1 MSYPIIVSSSCL
13 LSCPSLFCP
22 LQKWSVRAREDDHSL
37 LVRVKKLSWQIIVI
51 LPWQV
56 VIHSSRCNSR
66 KNILRV
72 VVVGSVKIGYHF
84 TLVLFFHNF
93 ALEYWNFQSPFL
105 NVIVLN
111 VDCLDALF
119 AFQFFFS
126 IELLRAF
133 RVVNYRAVFYCATC

>member
-1 MSYPIIVSSSCL
+1 M
-13 LSCPSLFCP
+13 
-22 LQKWSVRAREDDHSL
+22 
-37 LVRVKKLSWQIIVI
+37 I

-93 ALEYWNFQSPFL
+93 ALKYLNFQSPFL

-119 AFQFFFS
+119 AFQFFFF
-126 IELLRAF
+126 LLSYYALF
-133 RVVNYRAVFYCATC
+133 EWLITGPYSTVLPAKI